1 MPMNL
6 RLESDEDE
14 EEEEEEEEALTLLL
28 REALPPPLARTA
40 REEGAGNRDADI
52 AGENAIAFASVSLR
66 VKTVNEF
73 GEKKIRI
80 LYSIF
85 LRDAGKEMT
94 TTTTTTSSLS
104 ARVPSPRR
112 RTMMMPPA
120 TTPMRTRSPSSRAE
134 KKVLVVVRSGF
145 FDEIMKAITPKNA
158 EEIREEKALKRE
170 RLIASTPKGVMKSAL
185 RLLENTVIDGEELVV
200 AYDAARDGWTAS
212 AFHERVDG
220 KGPCLIVG
228 KTGKGARFAAYNP
241 LGFFSL
247 EDYRDCPSAFLC
259 VFKSEQSFLNGDAS
273 GMEILRNVGSP
284 AIFDF
289 GAQGPSFGP
298 DGLRIPLGN
307 APANGSSYAGIG
319 EATTNYGSSKKAI
332 SRLGSHYAGRSD
344 GVTSVFA
351 KGEKNETNLKELV
364 ALVSPSMERD
374 GLYVS

>member
-1 MPMNL
+1 M
-6 RLESDEDE
+6 
-14 EEEEEEEEALTLLL
+14 
-28 REALPPPLARTA
+28 
-40 REEGAGNRDADI
+40 
-52 AGENAIAFASVSLR
+52 
-66 VKTVNEF
+66 
-73 GEKKIRI
+73 
-80 LYSIF
+80 
-85 LRDAGKEMT
+85 MT
-94 TTTTTTSSLS
+94 TTTTTSLS
-104 ARVPSPRR
+104 ARVPSPR
-112 RTMMMPPA
+112 MMPS
-120 TTPMRTRSPSSRAE
+120 TTPMRGKRRTRSSRDD
-134 KKVLVVVRSGF
+134 KKVLVVRSGF

-170 RLIASTPKGVMKSAL
+170 RLIASSPKGGVMKSAL

-228 KTGKGARFAAYNP
+228 KTTKGARFAAYNP

-247 EDYRDCPSAFLC
+247 EDYRDCPGAFLC